1 MNALLKEIR
10 FYPEVCPHCHKM
22 IKVPWEQRTPFTEAS
37 PYPSTYACPLHN
49 ILLQMLNRFGLQE
62 IAYLFKAVHTL
73 SELCYL
79 IESGPQKWAKGPDI
93 PVSLA
98 QKSHLW
104 LLVNHLR
111 STYPQCMRA
120 YTGGTPPYREGAP
133 DRAMVICQDTVLAKL
148 GRIFYHTLPWPSESP
163 IEQWPTVQV
172 ANLLLK
178 FNLTQAALMVLS
190 LDINGQTLTELL
202 YYFDHATSKL
212 CRPTCDGGL
221 GLNNDSIMK
230 IRSILDE
237 FSRSQGF
244 VHYSAISPGSR
255 QRLAHHTIKLQIV
268 TRQDVGSSGILGQGA
283 LKTYYQHIVP
293 DAPTRALRELLGAR
307 PDLSP
312 SAKDGLLMSD
322 RKRKKNTLI
331 LR

>member
-1 MNALLKEIR
+1 
-10 FYPEVCPHCHKM
+10 
-22 IKVPWEQRTPFTEAS
+22 
-37 PYPSTYACPLHN
+37 
-49 ILLQMLNRFGLQE
+49 
-62 IAYLFKAVHTL
+62 
-73 SELCYL
+73 
-79 IESGPQKWAKGPDI
+79 
-93 PVSLA
+93 
-98 QKSHLW
+98 
-104 LLVNHLR
+104 
-111 STYPQCMRA
+111 
-120 YTGGTPPYREGAP
+120 
-133 DRAMVICQDTVLAKL
+133 
-148 GRIFYHTLPWPSESP
+148 
-163 IEQWPTVQV
+163 
-172 ANLLLK
+172 
-178 FNLTQAALMVLS
+178 MVLS

-283 LKTYYQHIVP
+283 LKTLYQHIVP
-293 DAPTRALRELLGAR
+293 DAPTLSLRELLGAR

-312 SAKDGLLMSD
+312 SAKDGLLMYRNPETDETITLQQDTPLQAYGIGEGSEILLQHND
-322 RKRKKNTLI
+322 NVTDGSIPPTQEGLDEGKRQKPGTSIATLSALFHQERHPSQVDGFSRTLFRFLPVETTYVKNEFVSFLTP
-331 LR
+331 